1 VQVANLPGQSAK
13 DFRFTLWRIMAK
25 SEMMDPRTDV
35 MSDVLFTQTV
45 GFLYQSEPNRI
56 EQ

>member
-1 VQVANLPGQSAK
+1 
-13 DFRFTLWRIMAK
+13 
-25 SEMMDPRTDV
+25 MMDPRTDV